1 MRALRVSVLFCVASC
16 ALAGGTDSSL
26 EQTLGG
32 KAAIDLKSSSARM
45 ILTSDTAWS
54 LEKHGTVNTSTQT
67 VTWTITAT
75 QGATTSGI
83 LVVNGAMTVKNTGSG
98 GATIGNIV
106 VNLQT
111 RSGNTWV
118 TKSSDIADAT
128 QDDAATT
135 ANVVSF
141 ASSENKSSFTE
152 NAASGHLIFMDAA
165 TNSAFALVPQV
176 TIPAGETKK
185 LLFTAT
191 FDNNVLNLATG
202 TPTRV
207 EMILSFGNAVT
218 SGNTKP
224 NIDINGNGIID
235 PDEARVRSVPS
246 RLGLTVPPQTP
257 SNQTVTLTDV
267 LADITTTGTVTITN
281 PQIVLGTTT
290 GTVTVHYDGGT
301 SGGTITNCAHLSS
314 TTEVTSCGGH
324 NFQTIP
330 GINLTACDTVTIGP
344 HACTPGAPGC
354 GWDAGDLIT
363 YAQDAWGNAASTA
376 GGLLIANF
384 DTLYPGGVVVGIPG
398 TAGFTME
405 FGDSL
410 AVLAYLPASGAA
422 GPLTADLIDP
432 MSSSSGVFG
441 GDVLALQLDVNFSDA
456 GLLGGTSGLRFG
468 DLYVCE
474 LTTTTALNGLTVR
487 QILAIA
493 NTVLGGGTGPYTAD
507 ELDPVVFALTQAF
520 VGGDPSTFAEQNL
533 FSGGCPP

>member
-1 MRALRVSVLFCVASC
+1 M
-16 ALAGGTDSSL
+16 T
-26 EQTLGG
+26 
-32 KAAIDLKSSSARM
+32 
-45 ILTSDTAWS
+45 LTSDTAWS
-54 LEKHGTVNTSTQT
+54 LEKHGTINATTQT

-83 LVVNGAMTVKNTGSG
+83 LIVNGTMRVKNTGTG
-98 GATIGNIV
+98 GATIGNVV

-176 TIPAGETKK
+176 TLAPGTTTTLK
-185 LLFTAT
+185 FTAT

-202 TPTRV
+202 TSTRV
-207 EMILSFGNAVT
+207 ETILSFGNAVT
-218 SGNTKP
+218 SASSKP

-235 PDEARVRSVPS
+235 ADEARVRSVAS

-257 SNQTVTLTDV
+257 SNQTVTLSDV
-267 LADITTTGTVTITN
+267 LADITTTGTVTFSQ
-281 PQIVLGTTT
+281 PSIVLGTTT

-314 TTEVTSCGGH
+314 TTEVTHCGGH
-324 NFQTIP
+324 NFTTIP
-330 GINLTACDTVTIGP
+330 GVNLTACDTLTIGP
-344 HACTPGAPGC
+344 HTCSPGLPGC
-354 GWDAGDLIT
+354 GWDPGDLVT
-363 YAQDAWGNAASTA
+363 YAQDAWGTAATTA
-376 GGLLIANF
+376 GGLLIAGF
-384 DTLYPGGVVVGIPG
+384 DTVYIAGVEVGIPG
-398 TAGFTME
+398 TAGFSMR
-405 FGDSL
+405 FFDALS
-410 AVLAYLPASGAA
+410 VLAYLPAAGAA
-422 GPLTADLIDP
+422 APLTADLIDP

-441 GDVLALQLDVNFSDA
+441 GDVLALRLDVDFSDA
-456 GLLGGTSGLRFG
+456 NMLGGTSGLAFG

-487 QILAIA
+487 QVLALA
-493 NTVLGGGTGPYTAD
+493 NTVLGGGSGPYSAD

-520 VGGDPSTFAEQNL
+520 VGGDPSTFAQQHL
-533 FSGGCPP
+533 FTGSCPL